1 MTTYT
6 EPDDGLRLPLTRDP
20 LASALKAFQTAQAAY
35 LAEEALVKKSWAA
48 SDVWSIRKSG
58 KLEHLEDVRDKAAVR
73 VAVIVSERG
82 GVSNQLTAI

>member
-35 LAEEALVKKSWAA
+35 LEEEALVIASW
-48 SDVWSIRKSG
+48 SGGVQRKAG

-82 GVSNQLTAI
+82 GV